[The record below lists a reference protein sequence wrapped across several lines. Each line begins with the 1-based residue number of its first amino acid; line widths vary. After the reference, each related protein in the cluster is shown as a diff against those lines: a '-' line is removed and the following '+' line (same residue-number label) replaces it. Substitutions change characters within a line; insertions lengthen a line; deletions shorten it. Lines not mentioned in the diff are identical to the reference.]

1 MQIRLVK
8 HVALAAAVALS
19 LQAVALQPTPPA
31 APAVAPVVSEAIY
44 AENAIE
50 HPVWAKNGMVASQEA
65 LASAVGR
72 DILQQGGNAVDAAV
86 AVGFALAVTLP
97 RAGNI
102 GGGGFMLIH
111 DAQKHETVAIDYR
124 EKAPKAAFRDM
135 YLDAEG
141 NADEERSRYH
151 GLAVGVP
158 GTVDGLLLA
167 LKEHGTMTREQV
179 LAPAIRLAEEGIT
192 VTPGFS
198 DSLQGLAERLRKWP
212 NSLPPCA
219 ASPNKAATASTR
231 AKPPKKSSPPSKTQ
245 AAR

>member
-86 AVGFALAVTLP
+86 GVGFALAVTLP

-111 DAQKHETVAIDYR
+111 DAQKQETVAIDYR
-124 EKAPKAAFRDM
+124 EKAPQAAFRDM
-135 YLDAEG
+135 YLDEKGEAV
-141 NADEERSRYH
+141 EERSRYH

-158 GTVDGLLLA
+158 GT
-167 LKEHGTMTREQV
+167 
-179 LAPAIRLAEEGIT
+179 P
-192 VTPGFS
+192 
-198 DSLQGLAERLRKWP
+198 
-212 NSLPPCA
+212 
-219 ASPNKAATASTR
+219 TAR
-231 AKPPKKSSPPSKTQ
+231 PW
-245 AAR
+245 